1 MSDNSIF
8 LACITSFLTFSF
20 SLLAFFIE
28 QDYVYRK
35 RRKAKTSALKA
46 IIKTAILN
54 DQQIIRNIRLTE
66 CQLAQ
71 EKNEYYLAIGKIPV
85 QLSLSDISLLI
96 CGNSKD
102 DLHSQKLIQYLM
114 YHELIHTEL
123 EKNNNHI
130 SGFNVE
136 MFDDLCKEVLK
147 IIQQ

>member
-1 MSDNSIF
+1 MSDNSIS

-71 EKNEYYLAIGKIPV
+71 EKMN
-85 QLSLSDISLLI
+85 
-96 CGNSKD
+96 
-102 DLHSQKLIQYLM
+102 
-114 YHELIHTEL
+114 
-123 EKNNNHI
+123 
-130 SGFNVE
+130 
-136 MFDDLCKEVLK
+136 
-147 IIQQ
+147 IILP